1 MKIRG
6 IKKSLLSL
14 LLEMGKE
21 THPNEFAGLLREQD
35 GILEEINLL
44 PGTIGREESAS
55 LFLDMMPLDTHI
67 AGSAHS
73 HPNGV
78 IRPSDADINFFPR
91 SGRLHIIV
99 GYPYGENDW
108 RSFHADGTPSELEVV
123 E

>member
-6 IKKSLLSL
+6 IRKSLLAL

-21 THPNEFAGLLREQD
+21 NHPHEYAGLLREEG

-55 LFLDMMPLDTHI
+55 MFLDMMPLDTHV
-67 AGSAHS
+67 AGSVHS

-78 IRPSDADINFFPR
+78 IRPSDADISFFPR

-99 GYPYGENDW
+99 GYPYGERDW
-108 RSFHADGTPSELEVV
+108 RCFHADGTLAQLEVT